1 MKVRALVPKG
11 EEVDEGDIKIV
22 VTDKEGRE
30 FKISTILNVPYLFR
44 LVETLHSVIEFLDQ
58 RMDIL
63 SEPEVRIQPM
73 LLDFLSFIL
82 EGIEKEVDISNDNR
96 LYKLRTKVESLKYKD
111 CKMTR
116 DIYRELL
123 DVQTMLFEVIN
134 PLYSIM
140 DDDEWFEELYDK
152 GENVL

>member
-140 DDDEWFEELYDK
+140 DDNEWFEELYDK